1 MVGAVFFTALPEV
14 LRALTSWHWQMLLY
28 GLLLV
33 LVLFFMPQ
41 GIVPTVREAWTS
53 RHRPT

>member
-1 MVGAVFFTALPEV
+1 
-14 LRALTSWHWQMLLY
+14 MLVY
-28 GLLLV
+28 GILLV

-41 GIVPTVREAWTS
+41 GIVPAVREAWTS